1 MQKTDKPQPPK
12 LLDPLTSE
20 QRDSV
25 IAMLKSWR
33 ECDEADAQEQEETLE
48 YLVKVLDE
56 DRLSERKLFP

>member
-12 LLDPLTSE
+12 LLEPLTSE

-33 ECDEADAQEQEETLE
+33 ECDEADAQE
-48 YLVKVLDE
+48 
-56 DRLSERKLFP
+56 